1 MRIDESNDFSPE
13 FKNQL
18 SKCLVQLSEYQ
29 YSICKSFIYITV
41 DDYIFSF
48 WTLITHKV
56 FGVTLVFV
64 PSIVACFL
72 AIAPL
77 LSPYMVYVIGF
88 AELWLV
94 DNQFLLGAVL
104 VISGILPSF
113 YIDGKIYEEVDSL
126 KSPYFT
132 GLAVVGGGYLFGI
145 AGVLLGP
152 LFLCSTLELI
162 QFGMTSLQPE
172 HRGSVQVMQTPIT
185 RTPFQTPDIR

>member
-1 MRIDESNDFSPE
+1 M
-13 FKNQL
+13 
-18 SKCLVQLSEYQ
+18 
-29 YSICKSFIYITV
+29 
-41 DDYIFSF
+41 
-48 WTLITHKV
+48 
-56 FGVTLVFV
+56 TLVFV

-77 LSPYMVYVIGF
+77 LSPYMIYFIGM

-94 DNQFLLGAVL
+94 HNQFLCGFLLVL
-104 VISGILPSF
+104 VGIIPSF
-113 YIDGKIYEEVDSL
+113 YVDGKIYEEVDSL

-152 LFLCSTLELI
+152 LILCSTLELI

-172 HRGSVQVMQTPIT
+172 HRGSVQVMQTPMT
-185 RTPFQTPDIR
+185 RMHTPDIRYISV